1 MYVTSPV
8 DFTGADDII
17 TNLAKQREPGIQI
30 IECTPQSLI
39 ITLIDYYL
47 DLAIKF
53 PQSLG
58 ILLNRVSTV
67 V

>member
-1 MYVTSPV
+1 MYVASPV